1 MKFIHCA
8 DVHLDSPFT
17 SLDAVNSEKR
27 RLSLRSAFASLMLSA
42 KTSGC
47 ELFVISG
54 DLFDDEC
61 ITKDTSLEIKRHM
74 EAMPDC
80 RFVIAPGNHDPY
92 NSSSP
97 YMLIDWP
104 ENVYIFKSPEISSFD
119 FPEIN
124 TTVYGYAFT
133 SDTLI
138 TSVLSGFHVKDTS
151 RINILAA
158 HCDLDVKDS
167 YYCTVTER
175 ELSESGLDY
184 AALGHIHKGTDFMT
198 SGNTMYAYSGCLEG
212 RSFNE
217 TGVKGAICGEIEKG
231 CITLK
236 RVRFCSKRYEKVQCD
251 VTGSAG
257 FADCADKVIKACA
270 QFGDD
275 TMLRLTLTGI
285 TSEGFFADSQAIKC
299 VLPQISY
306 VEVCDET
313 VPLLNTTLLKEDKTL
328 AGEFYRCL
336 EEQLLSD
343 DENTRK
349 TANNALK
356 YGLRAIKGMEIKIDS

>member
-8 DVHLDSPFT
+8 DIHLDSPFT
-17 SLDAVNSEKR
+17 SVDAASSESR

-42 KTSGC
+42 KTEKC

-74 EAMPDC
+74 ESMPLC

-97 YMLIDWP
+97 YALIDWP
-104 ENVYIFKSPEISSFD
+104 ENVYIFKNPEISSFD

-133 SDTLI
+133 SDTL
-138 TSVLSGFHVKDTS
+138 THEVLSGFHVKDES

-158 HCDLDVKDS
+158 HCDIDTQGS
-167 YYCTVTER
+167 YYCNITQR
-175 ELSESGLDY
+175 QLSESGLDY
-184 AALGHIHKGTDFMT
+184 AALGHIHKGTDILCAGKT
-198 SGNTMYAYSGCLEG
+198 HYAYSGCIEG

-217 TGVKGAICGEIEKG
+217 TGIKGAICGDIEKG
-231 CITLK
+231 NISLR
-236 RVRFCSKRYEKVQCD
+236 RVRFCSKRYEKVRCD
-251 VTGSAG
+251 VTGATSLG
-257 FADCADKVIKACA
+257 DCADSIIKSCTD
-270 QFGDD
+270 FGND
-275 TMLRLTLTGI
+275 TMLRITLTGI
-285 TSEGFFADSQAIKC
+285 TSEGFFANSEQIKRI
-299 VLPQISY
+299 LPHISY

-313 VPLLNTTLLKEDKTL
+313 IPLLNNASLKEDKTL

-336 EEQLLSD
+336 EENLLSE
-343 DENTRK
+343 DEVTRK
-349 TANNALK
+349 TAYNALK
-356 YGLRAIKGMEIKIDS
+356 YGLRAIKNMEIGLGE

>member
-8 DVHLDSPFT
+8 DIHLDSPFT
-17 SLDAVNSEKR
+17 SLDAASSEKR

-74 EAMPDC
+74 EAMPSC

-92 NSSSP
+92 NASSP
-97 YMLIDWP
+97 YALIEWP
-104 ENVYIFKSPEISSFD
+104 ENVYIFKSPEITSFD

-133 SDTLI
+133 SDTFM
-138 TSVLSGFHVKDTS
+138 TDVMSGFRVNDES

-158 HCDLDVKDS
+158 HCDLDVQGS
-167 YYCTVTER
+167 YYCNITKTQ
-175 ELSESGLDY
+175 LCDSGLDY
-184 AALGHIHKGTDFMT
+184 AALGHIHKGTDILCAGST
-198 SGNTMYAYSGCLEG
+198 YYAYSGCLEG

-217 TGVKGAICGEIEKG
+217 TGIKGAICGEIEKG
-231 CITLK
+231 NVSLR
-236 RVRFCSKRYEKVQCD
+236 RVRFCSKRYEKAECD
-251 VTGSAG
+251 VTGAVS
-257 FADCADKVIKACA
+257 FADSADKIIKACSD
-270 QFGDD
+270 FGDD
-275 TMLRLTLTGI
+275 TMLRLTFSGI
-285 TSEGFFADSQAIKC
+285 TSEDFFADSDSVKRI
-299 VLPQISY
+299 LPQLCY

-313 VPLLNTTLLKEDKTL
+313 VPLLNNTALREDKTL

-336 EEQLLSD
+336 EEKLLSE
-343 DENTRK
+343 DEDTRK
-349 TANNALK
+349 TAYNALK
-356 YGLRAIKGMEIKIDS
+356 YGLRAINGMEIKIND